1 MRAAVTGARVA
12 RLATVRADGRPHVV
26 PVCFVLLGDTVY
38 SAVDH
43 KPKRG
48 PRLARLANVEANP
61 VASLLVDR
69 YGEDWSTL
77 WWVRLDGPAVVV
89 SDPAEAAAAIA
100 ALVAKYPQYED
111 RPPDGPVLAVTV
123 DSWTGWSAAPV
134 DSDSSISTD
143 G

>member
-1 MRAAVTGARVA
+1 MRDAVTDARVA

-26 PVCFVLLGDTVY
+26 PVCFVLLGDVVY

-48 PRLARLANVEANP
+48 PRLTRLANVDATG
-61 VASLLVDR
+61 VASLLIDR

-77 WWVRLDGPAVVV
+77 WWVRLDGPATIV

-100 ALVAKYPQYED
+100 ALVSKYPQYAD

-123 DSWTGWSAAPV
+123 DSWTAWSAAGQP
-134 DSDSSISTD
+134 
-143 G
+143 